1 MNIINQRY
9 CKTSD
14 GTKID
19 TTKMRQMRRYM
30 DCVQKINNYSNM
42 QSIYFSIH
50 QRILHHFTI
59 YKIQRTAM
67 FISLHK
73 QSNTVDEIFLF
84 RLEHLIQGVPRNMKV
99 GK

>member
-1 MNIINQRY
+1 
-9 CKTSD
+9 
-14 GTKID
+14 
-19 TTKMRQMRRYM
+19 M

-50 QRILHHFTI
+50 QSILHHFTI

-84 RLEHLIQGVPRNMKV
+84 RLEHLIQGVPRNMIV

>member
-1 MNIINQRY
+1 
-9 CKTSD
+9 
-14 GTKID
+14 
-19 TTKMRQMRRYM
+19 
-30 DCVQKINNYSNM
+30 M

-50 QRILHHFTI
+50 QTILHHFTI

-84 RLEHLIQGVPRNMKV
+84 RLEHLIQGVPRNMIV
-99 GK
+99 GEYFKISSSIIFLCCWIPKTINNILYGSHVIVKLI